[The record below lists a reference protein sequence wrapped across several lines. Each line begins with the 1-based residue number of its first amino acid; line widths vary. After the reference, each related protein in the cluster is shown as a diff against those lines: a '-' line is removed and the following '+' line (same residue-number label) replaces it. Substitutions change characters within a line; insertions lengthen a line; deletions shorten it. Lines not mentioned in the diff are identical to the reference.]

1 MNSQDNI
8 FLEFEG
14 DNWYERNKE
23 ALKTKGDSPLLLM
36 ELYNVKPNKVLE
48 VGASNGYR
56 LAKINEKYGCE
67 VCAVEPSEKAISD
80 CKVNCPSVRF
90 QRATA
95 ETMVYNKN
103 FFDLVI
109 MHSVFHW
116 IGRETLLASIANIDK
131 VLKWGGY
138 LIIGD
143 FQVPFPIKRRYHH
156 IEDRAVFTYKIDYRK
171 IFLSTGFYKEIGTL
185 SLNQDTKLMT
195 GETSIE
201 NYYSVSLLR
210 KEDMYIER
218 E

>member
-1 MNSQDNI
+1 MEQDKI

-23 ALKTKGDSPLLLM
+23 ALKANADFPLLLM
-36 ELYNVKPNKVLE
+36 ELYNIKPNRVLE

-56 LAKINEKYGCE
+56 LAKIHEKHDCE
-67 VCAVEPSEKAISD
+67 VYAVEPSEKA
-80 CKVNCPSVRF
+80 VNEGKANYSFIRF
-90 QRATA
+90 QRATV
-95 ETMVYNKN
+95 ETMVYDRN

-109 MHSVFHW
+109 VHSVFHW
-116 IGRETLLASIANIDK
+116 IDREALLASIANIDR

-143 FQVPFPIKRRYHH
+143 FQVPLPIKRVYHH
-156 IEDRAVFTYKIDYRK
+156 IKDRAVFTYKIDYKK
-171 IFLSTGFYKEIGTL
+171 IFLSTGFYKEIATL
-185 SLNQDTKLMT
+185 SLNHDTKLMI

-201 NYYSVSLLR
+201 NYFSVSLLR

-218 E
+218 K